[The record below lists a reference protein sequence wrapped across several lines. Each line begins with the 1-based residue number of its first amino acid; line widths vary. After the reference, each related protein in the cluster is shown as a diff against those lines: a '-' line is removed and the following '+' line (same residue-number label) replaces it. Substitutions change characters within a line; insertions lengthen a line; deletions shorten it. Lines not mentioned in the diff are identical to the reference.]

1 VLTCAQE
8 ESEGHTHGAECYE
21 HVLTCAIPE
30 SEEHTHSEECY
41 EDQLICT
48 IPESEG
54 HTHTESCYTEEKTL
68 ICSPHMH
75 TDVCYSSWSI
85 LVCDKEEIELHTHQP
100 SCYDQNGVL
109 ICDKLEVLEHQHT
122 EECFR
127 TETVM
132 ENDPQSTESDETNT
146 ETETE
151 TVTETEVAAETELS
165 SDTLDPELIQSLNSA
180 ITEAAQEDSNL
191 WNYLLTAMYG
201 EDQESIEMLAE
212 QFEVEPEI
220 MQQYLQE
227 LGDAFNKMYD
237 AMDEDEEGTLWEELM
252 SAKEDEEQMSVLAER
267 FGIDVKMLLLFIRC
281 NMASYE
287 TETTANT
294 SSRASEYNL
303 TINGIN
309 YVAFSL
315 NETKTQVNSNSYTK
329 YANPTAAT
337 NDWIKSISASP
348 WAQYSWPYTNN
359 WLVWA
364 ISYCASY
371 YNDATWIQTAKTTMT
386 NQNYTGYDKNAS
398 DTKVAQEYLRQA
410 IQKAIWFW
418 TDDGNT
424 LKNTMPQTTAL
435 EKLANTVKDAS
446 YNAANGFPTSFNW
459 SWYAPSDTSTSPYLL
474 VAPTGANISSSYVG
488 FQAGKIHSTATT
500 KNPQFALYIM
510 PYADYVSA
518 TSEAERIEKA
528 EIAYCFDHPLHWPSN
543 TTDGRWRVGYDEYYL
558 ANHYQLYEESTNDAD
573 FKSDKDTIMAIALNG
588 YPHNVSGFYDGSIGE
603 EAYRLVTQWAIWH
616 YTDGDDLPAYYNDDE
631 KTLYKKLIGEKDGN
645 GNETPSNYDYLGVT
659 LNNLKALA
667 DSTDAE
673 TAESYINVY
682 MSLGQA
688 YNTATQKF
696 VTADSD
702 DSAYVSDHGFQ
713 NLLVVG
719 YRSDAI
725 NPYVPTPT
733 PTPTPSTYS
742 FTVNKTVI
750 GGSDDDE
757 FDFTFRL
764 YLNGQVASTDYTF
777 SLKNGGTYSLNLPSG
792 YSGLTYEVIENSAEG
807 YTASATSD
815 QGDKGTK
822 NTDGS
827 YTITGAVNR
836 DITVEFV
843 NTKSGPTATP
853 TPSPIPTPENYR
865 VIVRKTVKDAS
876 GNSTGTDTTK
886 FNFKIRF
893 YKGSGDGVAYSNLE
907 MSEAD
912 GVTKYYT
919 RSSADYTG
927 YTFEIIETAADGY
940 TTTGSS
946 TREGYT
952 AGQDA
957 DGNYKITGTIGGT
970 DSNIYV
976 DFVNTK
982 EPDTYNLT
990 LGKEVIVEN
999 TEIDTSQEFTFKVK
1013 LTDYNNK
1020 SESGDTYAALSG
1032 PFDVTYSKTDES
1044 AEDVPTTQSLP
1055 FTNGEQEITLKHGQ
1069 TITISGLPAGYNFT
1083 VSEASDILTDYTPR
1097 IQLDGETVTDQDG
1110 NDVFSG
1116 FSYYNA
1122 NEDHTLIFNNTRI
1135 ETTHTLTLSKEVK
1148 TDKSEINTDED
1159 FTFTIKLYDSKKAVL
1174 TQKFK
1179 ATYGTLSGVTNA
1191 KAPETTETELD
1202 FSSGETTVT
1211 LKHGQTITIEG
1222 LPNIYG
1228 YTISETPSGYTPTVK
1243 VDGVQMK
1250 NSQGTET
1257 LNRFSY
1263 YSVSKDTTVAY
1274 TNKKIEYH
1282 LTLEKTV
1289 EGRFADKNKAFTF
1302 NIELK
1307 EGTAALTGKVKVT
1320 SSAEDGVEAPTYTE
1334 LTFDKDGKASV
1345 SLKHGQKITLEG
1357 LPYNYDC
1364 KITEDSTVAA
1374 GYQIKSS
1381 FEDTEGTD
1389 TLTSGQII
1397 SVGGYEA
1404 AKISF
1409 VNTKSELVTTG
1420 LRLDVMPYIIG
1431 ACIVAAFAAFL
1442 LAGRRRHK

>member
-1 VLTCAQE
+1 
-8 ESEGHTHGAECYE
+8 
-21 HVLTCAIPE
+21 
-30 SEEHTHSEECY
+30 
-41 EDQLICT
+41 
-48 IPESEG
+48 
-54 HTHTESCYTEEKTL
+54 
-68 ICSPHMH
+68 
-75 TDVCYSSWSI
+75 
-85 LVCDKEEIELHTHQP
+85 
-100 SCYDQNGVL
+100 
-109 ICDKLEVLEHQHT
+109 VLE
-122 EECFR
+122 E
-127 TETVM
+127 
-132 ENDPQSTESDETNT
+132 
-146 ETETE
+146 
-151 TVTETEVAAETELS
+151 
-165 SDTLDPELIQSLNSA
+165 
-180 ITEAAQEDSNL
+180 
-191 WNYLLTAMYG
+191 
-201 EDQESIEMLAE
+201 
-212 QFEVEPEI
+212 
-220 MQQYLQE
+220 
-227 LGDAFNKMYD
+227 
-237 AMDEDEEGTLWEELM
+237 
-252 SAKEDEEQMSVLAER
+252 LAER
-267 FGIDVKMLLLFIRC
+267 FQTTPSLLLLVLYQTLGVETASTEDSNVYVGIRVG
-281 NMASYE
+281 NVGPISGVSPEIALGVVSYE
-287 TETTANT
+287 DYIAEDATETTRTENA
-294 SSRASEYNL
+294 
-303 TINGIN
+303 
-309 YVAFSL
+309 
-315 NETKTQVNSNSYTK
+315 QV
-329 YANPTAAT
+329 
-337 NDWIKSISASP
+337 
-348 WAQYSWPYTNN
+348 
-359 WLVWA
+359 
-364 ISYCASY
+364 
-371 YNDATWIQTAKTTMT
+371 
-386 NQNYTGYDKNAS
+386 
-398 DTKVAQEYLRQA
+398 
-410 IQKAIWFW
+410 
-418 TDDGNT
+418 
-424 LKNTMPQTTAL
+424 
-435 EKLANTVKDAS
+435 
-446 YNAANGFPTSFNW
+446 
-459 SWYAPSDTSTSPYLL
+459 
-474 VAPTGANISSSYVG
+474 
-488 FQAGKIHSTATT
+488 
-500 KNPQFALYIM
+500 
-510 PYADYVSA
+510 
-518 TSEAERIEKA
+518 
-528 EIAYCFDHPLHWPSN
+528 AYCFNLYKKFPGNKL
-543 TTDGRWRVGYDEYYL
+543 DGEFQVGY
-558 ANHYQLYEESTNDAD
+558 AYENVTRNDAYCLYQVGKD
-573 FKSDKDTIMAIALNG
+573 ETGDYFKELATGENSSYTAAELKNKILNVALNG
-588 YPHNVSGFYDGSIGE
+588 YPHNYSGLFYGQGGMTEEQFRLITQYAIWYYTDSFIPDLDKICYKYDDNGNFISYDRFTEEEKELYYALVNDKNSNLTTTAAYKEYSARIKAAYKAENEITDSSVLNQTFIHLYASLSDKNAYDG
-603 EAYRLVTQWAIWH
+603 
-616 YTDGDDLPAYYNDDE
+616 
-631 KTLYKKLIGEKDGN
+631 
-645 GNETPSNYDYLGVT
+645 
-659 LNNLKALA
+659 
-667 DSTDAE
+667 DSFE
-673 TAESYINVY
+673 Y
-682 MSLGQA
+682 
-688 YNTATQKF
+688 
-696 VTADSD
+696 
-702 DSAYVSDHGFQ
+702 Q

-719 YRSDAI
+719 YLSDAI

-912 GVTKYYT
+912 GETKYYT
-919 RSSADYTG
+919 RSSANYTG

-1263 YSVSKDTTVAY
+1263 YSVSKDMTVAY

-1357 LPYNYDC
+1357 LPYNYVC

-1381 FEDTEGTD
+1381 FEDTQGTD
-1389 TLTSGQII
+1389 TLSSGQSI
-1397 SVGGYEA
+1397 SVSGYEA

-1431 ACIVAAFAAFL
+1431 ACIVVAFAAFL